1 VDPGGD
7 SGSRDADLANLARMS
22 KRSIDERAVGDRYA
36 AWFTRGRLAG
46 VMRFLFS
53 PRGLWVINTPHRRI
67 LEAAQISNEDRVLD
81 LGCGIGNLLIP
92 LVRAHSFQSKP
103 VGVDVSPEVL
113 ELARAATSRA
123 GLSDRIDFTVAPATA
138 LPFPARRFSVVI
150 SSHMVKHLDEAA
162 LDSAFKE
169 VGRVLEPGGRF
180 LLWEFKPSRRSAPIF
195 WSARASG
202 IPPPF
207 ILRGA
212 EQLETALRK
221 AGFRDVRQLKTG
233 LFLMP
238 PAPRLALLAVR

>member
-1 VDPGGD
+1 MDTACDCG
-7 SGSRDADLANLARMS
+7 RRHADLAGVAPVSR
-22 KRSIDERAVGDRYA
+22 RIDERAVGDRYA
-36 AWFTRGRLAG
+36 AWFTRGWMAG

-67 LEAAQISNEDRVLD
+67 LDAAQISNEDRVLD

-92 LVRAHSFQSKP
+92 LARAHRFQSKP
-103 VGVDVSPEVL
+103 VGVDVSPGVI
-113 ELARAATSRA
+113 ELARAATARSD
-123 GLSDRIDFTVAPATA
+123 LSDRIDYMVAPATA
-138 LPFPARRFSVVI
+138 LPFPNRRFSVVI
-150 SSHMVKHLDEAA
+150 SSHMVKHLDERALETAFNEAA
-162 LDSAFKE
+162 
-169 VGRVLEPGGRF
+169 RVLEPGGRF

-207 ILRGA
+207 ILR
-212 EQLETALRK
+212 EPDQLEAALRR
-221 AGFRDVRQLKTG
+221 AGFREVRQLKTG